1 MAQQQQGVSII
12 ILDGTNVKLYRW
24 TDPVMGPRTIP
35 DLKTPLAGLTL
46 VDNDKTFSIDTTQ
59 KTIQLG
65 DINIT
70 SGLVFRVT
78 N

>member
-1 MAQQQQGVSII
+1 M
-12 ILDGTNVKLYRW
+12 KLYRW

-46 VDNDKTFSIDTTQ
+46 VDSDKTFNIDTTQ
-59 KTIQLG
+59 KTVQLG